1 MSVYKRQ
8 EIPKLLN
15 EIKQG
20 ITAQIYLL
28 FGERYLCRNTAQA
41 LIENLLPEQ
50 ERQAINLQHIDG
62 DEEDF
67 NRTLNLL
74 KTFSLFSGRKIFWV
88 TDTKLFYSK
97 GVAKNVWEKACE
109 NNERNEPGQ
118 ALRYVL
124 QMLNLAALS
133 PQEMAEENIASLS
146 ATRWKSLFG
155 FSKPQGDLSWAQD
168 LLADI
173 PADAA
178 PAKDIETDAATRYTH
193 ALEAGIPRNNILVL
207 LAETVDK
214 RKRLYRYIQENG
226 VILDLSVDP
235 GSSAAAKRD
244 QDKIVQE
251 LLHSTLAKY
260 NKDIDSQTIP
270 VFLERVGF
278 HPVAVVM
285 EAEKLALYVGDRKV
299 ITREDV
305 DAIIGRTREEA
316 LFELTEAV
324 TSGKLEDGLLI
335 IDHLQASGI
344 HGLAILATLRNH
356 IKKLLLV
363 RSLQEVKSPAYT
375 KSLSFP
381 VFQKSYL
388 PRLKEGR
395 EEWSSL
401 LWKSHPYGLFMLFQ
415 QAARFRC
422 AELQG
427 GLKEL
432 LTAEYRMK
440 GSPVDSRLIMDSL
453 LFNLMR
459 RKLQGVQGS

>member
-168 LLADI
+168 LLADM